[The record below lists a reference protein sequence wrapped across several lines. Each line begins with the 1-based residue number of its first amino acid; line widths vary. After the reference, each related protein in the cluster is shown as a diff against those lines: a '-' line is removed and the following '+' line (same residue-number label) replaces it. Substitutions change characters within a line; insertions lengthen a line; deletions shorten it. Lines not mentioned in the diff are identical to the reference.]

1 MDSSSRASF
10 RACEISIRVC
20 GRNALCTSGRQIV
33 IFAMPS
39 SVVSY
44 RMSSYLPDSC
54 QAISAGGL
62 VGSVMVSILRHTP
75 NHPAG
80 R

>member
-1 MDSSSRASF
+1 M
-10 RACEISIRVC
+10 RVC

-54 QAISAGGL
+54 QAMLSAGL
-62 VGSVMVSILRHTP
+62 VGSVMFPILH
-75 NHPAG
+75 AG
-80 R
+80 SRRQVLARQDTDGPQL